1 MEVEGTRAQS
11 RFPMFENPC
20 GRGFNTNGDLLYFSI
35 FWWCLVVS
43 IWEQIKII
51 GTRWGVLTSAQF

>member
-35 FWWCLVVS
+35 FLVVS
-43 IWEQIKII
+43 CGVYM
-51 GTRWGVLTSAQF
+51 GTDQNYWNPLGCSY